1 LVVFEFHG
9 ELAGRALDAKS
20 AAVQGCLPSALAMAA
35 RNCSI
40 ASKMAKFLGATA
52 KARSSL
58 V

>member
-40 ASKMAKFLGATA
+40 ASKMAKF
-52 KARSSL
+52 
-58 V
+58 